1 MGTVVREGLSQL
13 VPTVERRDKKSVL
26 VSPTRT
32 VERGS
37 AASPDCAKVR
47 NTFSKRGENLAKL
60 M

>member
-1 MGTVVREGLSQL
+1 MGTVVRE